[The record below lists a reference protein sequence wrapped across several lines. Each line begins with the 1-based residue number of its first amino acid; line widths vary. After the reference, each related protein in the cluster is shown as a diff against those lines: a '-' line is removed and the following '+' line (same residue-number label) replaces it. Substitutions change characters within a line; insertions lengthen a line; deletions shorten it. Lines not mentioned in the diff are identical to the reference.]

1 MKHIN
6 LNQKPLHQ
14 VYYLQNNILYKISQ
28 SIDDDN
34 CDKMISVTSSELET
48 YTQKNN
54 EIAFIPDV
62 IDVSCKKDTSILWHS
77 SYYLETLIEPG
88 DSSYNNGKGFK
99 PNSEHHKFNAST
111 NSPENYIQLL
121 TDFYKTNIVN
131 DYLNGVSIEGIYDS
145 LPIFYKNRDR
155 FDKTKI
161 YEITCKSADVN
172 TTTDLSI
179 GLVVLEKNGVLDIS
193 ILNSLRTNIE
203 DAIKEKYTQLMN
215 KELNKIGKQVN
226 AITTKKL

>member
-1 MKHIN
+1 MGRLHPLSHRRSGNVLYGHKPRRGLYEWIN
-6 LNQKPLHQ
+6 
-14 VYYLQNNILYKISQ
+14 KI
-28 SIDDDN
+28 
-34 CDKMISVTSSELET
+34 
-48 YTQKNN
+48 
-54 EIAFIPDV
+54 
-62 IDVSCKKDTSILWHS
+62 
-77 SYYLETLIEPG
+77 
-88 DSSYNNGKGFK
+88 
-99 PNSEHHKFNAST
+99 T
-111 NSPENYIQLL
+111 N
-121 TDFYKTNIVN
+121 KVIVN

-179 GLVVLEKNGVLDIS
+179 GLVVLEKDGVLDIS